1 MGIKQLTELGYC
13 NEETSGVPV
22 TSLFPSHN
30 IPLSDVNSETGC
42 NLEHFN
48 VVQTKTLWLP
58 TETGHEEEHWF
69 GLQHQLTKVG

>member
-13 NEETSGVPV
+13 NKEMSGVPV

-42 NLEHFN
+42 N
-48 VVQTKTLWLP
+48 
-58 TETGHEEEHWF
+58 
-69 GLQHQLTKVG
+69 